1 MKPKFLLTA
10 LLSVFITVAY
20 AQNVGIGNSN
30 PQAKL
35 DVSGDL
41 ALREGTPITVS
52 TGSNTITL
60 PGTNNSIYRLTGA
73 TGYFTIS
80 GITAGNDGALLTL
93 INTTGQIMDIAN
105 SSSVLTNTGADIIA
119 AGPVSA
125 VTLIYNATLAQWVVT
140 SSQGFATGSVGP
152 TGPTGASGTG
162 PTGPTGT
169 AGSNGATGAAGPT
182 GAAGSNGATGAAGPT
197 GAAGSNGATGAA
209 GPTGAAGSNGATGA
223 AGPTGAAG
231 SNGATGAAG
240 PTGAAGSNG
249 ATGAAGPTGAAGSN
263 GATGAA
269 GPTGAAGSNG
279 AAGAAGPT
287 GAAGSN
293 GAAGAAGATGP
304 TGPTGVV
311 GTLGQ
316 SSTLITETGSTAGA
330 TIPTSGT
337 ITAIPGLSS
346 TFSLSQTS
354 AVHVQTHGLGEI
366 TSATTGKYNIIEF
379 DLYVDGTYYF
389 LESVYFCNFTST
401 AYSYIGNWSS
411 GLDLSLGSGSHT
423 IALYAATDAGN
434 STVTVGGTTGTISQ
448 SYMSIIVLHP

>member
-169 AGSNGATGAAGPT
+169 
-182 GAAGSNGATGAAGPT
+182 
-197 GAAGSNGATGAA
+197 
-209 GPTGAAGSNGATGA
+209 
-223 AGPTGAAG
+223 AG

>member
-1 MKPKFLLTA
+1 
-10 LLSVFITVAY
+10 
-20 AQNVGIGNSN
+20 VGIGNSN

-169 AGSNGATGAAGPT
+169 
-182 GAAGSNGATGAAGPT
+182 
-197 GAAGSNGATGAA
+197 
-209 GPTGAAGSNGATGA
+209 
-223 AGPTGAAG
+223 AG

>member
-1 MKPKFLLTA
+1 LILIMKPKFLLTA

-231 SNGATGAAG
+231 SNGA
-240 PTGAAGSNG
+240 
-249 ATGAAGPTGAAGSN
+249 
-263 GATGAA
+263 
-269 GPTGAAGSNG
+269 
-279 AAGAAGPT
+279 
-287 GAAGSN
+287 
-293 GAAGAAGATGP
+293 AGAAGATGP

>member
-169 AGSNGATGAAGPT
+169 
-182 GAAGSNGATGAAGPT
+182 
-197 GAAGSNGATGAA
+197 
-209 GPTGAAGSNGATGA
+209 AGSNGATGA

>member
-169 AGSNGATGAAGPT
+169 
-182 GAAGSNGATGAAGPT
+182 
-197 GAAGSNGATGAA
+197 
-209 GPTGAAGSNGATGA
+209 
-223 AGPTGAAG
+223 
-231 SNGATGAAG
+231 
-240 PTGAAGSNG
+240 AGSNG

>member
-169 AGSNGATGAAGPT
+169 
-182 GAAGSNGATGAAGPT
+182 
-197 GAAGSNGATGAA
+197 AGSNGATGAA